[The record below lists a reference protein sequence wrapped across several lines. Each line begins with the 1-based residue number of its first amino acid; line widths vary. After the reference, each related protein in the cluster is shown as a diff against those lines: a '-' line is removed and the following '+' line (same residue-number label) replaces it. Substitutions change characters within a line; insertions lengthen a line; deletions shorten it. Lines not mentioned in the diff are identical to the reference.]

1 MKKEIYSVQ
10 DYLNILLII
19 SEAILNHQ
27 NLAHKNSINFG
38 KTLMKDKNMEYNGI
52 NQGLNRILNYL

>member
-10 DYLNILLII
+10 DCLNILLII
-19 SEAILNHQ
+19 SETILSHH

-38 KTLMKDKNMEYNGI
+38 KILMKDKNMEYNGM
-52 NQGLNRILNYL
+52 NQGLNKILNSL